1 MKTKISTKQCDM
13 DAVCLSKRGIVRG
26 FNQLLVISLLFVTPF
41 GIAFG
46 AASVEQGFT
55 AWQSIVMSVFVFA
68 GASQFAVLE
77 VWQSP
82 IPYLQIAIICFVV
95 NARHIILGA
104 ALSPWINRLSLKQ
117 QLYAI
122 IVLSDANFANSKTR
136 FRNGENDVGILLGG
150 GIVLWLVWVIGTVI
164 GAYLGTAM
172 GSLQT
177 YGIDVVMMSF
187 FAALT
192 VADLKTRY
200 NFFPIAIACLVAVLT
215 MDVLPSGMNIIVAAF
230 CGGFIGMFR
239 YDK

>member
-1 MKTKISTKQCDM
+1 M
-13 DAVCLSKRGIVRG
+13 DAVCLSRQGIARG
-26 FNQLLVISLLFVTPF
+26 FKQLLIISILFVTPF

-46 AASVEQGFT
+46 AASIEQGLT
-55 AWQSIVMSVFVFA
+55 TWQSIVMSTFVFA

-77 VWQSP
+77 IWHSP
-82 IPYLQIAIICFVV
+82 MPYFQIGIISFVV

-104 ALSPWINRLSLKQ
+104 ALSPWINRLTLKE

-122 IVLSDANFANSKTR
+122 ILLSDANFANSKTR
-136 FRNGENDVGILLGG
+136 FNKGENDVGILLGG
-150 GIVLWLVWVIGTVI
+150 GIALWLIWVIGSVI
-164 GAYLGTAM
+164 GAFLGSAI

-200 NFFPIAIACLVAVLT
+200 NFFPIAAACFIAVIT
-215 MDVLPSGMNIIVAAF
+215 MDILPSGMNIIVAAF